1 MNNVEKFFQYLFTC
15 FQGCGCVKFVLK
27 LNVSLVIR
35 RRFLQPLKEVLTIF
49 ADFFST
55 LAKCKLLF
63 HLLSEVIQELPGF
76 FEEYFELFLDT
87 TRTVPIQW
95 NKNVQ
100 RGAS

>member
-1 MNNVEKFFQYLFTC
+1 M
-15 FQGCGCVKFVLK
+15 KFVLK

-35 RRFLQPLKEVLTIF
+35 RRLLQPLQEVLTIF
-49 ADFFST
+49 ADFFFSIF
-55 LAKCKLLF
+55 AKCKLLL

-76 FEEYFELFLDT
+76 FEEYFKLFLDT

-100 RGAS
+100 IGAS